1 MKNKVVVTIVSLVLI
16 IILVVLI
23 GMLVSGGHGS
33 MSFEEY
39 NLMNNTIHN
48 MNQKMHS
55 IGY

>member
-1 MKNKVVVTIVSLVLI
+1 MENKVVVTIVSLVLI

-23 GMLVSGGHGS
+23 GMLVSGGQSS

-39 NLMNNTIHN
+39 VIMNNTIHN
-48 MNQKMHS
+48 MHSTMHT

>member
-1 MKNKVVVTIVSLVLI
+1 MENKVVVTIVSLVLI

-23 GMLVSGGHGS
+23 GILVSGGHGS

-48 MNQKMHS
+48 MHSTMHTM
-55 IGY
+55 GY